1 MWEIDSGA
9 LDRIFRTARTA
20 RRFLQHPV
28 ELRRLRD
35 MYDLAKLAPT
45 SFNCSPLRVVFVT
58 TPEAK
63 ERLRPTLDPANVDK
77 TLGAPVTAIL
87 AYDSRFYLH
96 LSRLFPQSDVSTRFE
111 QNPEYAQVTA
121 FRNGT
126 LQSAY
131 FILAA
136 RALGFDVGPMSGF
149 DHARVDAE
157 FFPEGRYRSNFLCN
171 IGRGDTASLR
181 PRNPRLDF
189 DEACTFV

>member
-1 MWEIDSGA
+1 M
-9 LDRIFRTARTA
+9 
-20 RRFLQHPV
+20 
-28 ELRRLRD
+28 RD

-96 LSRLFPQSDVSTRFE
+96 LSRLFPQSDVRTRFE